1 MRRWASIMA
10 VRKISS
16 AGSTVGVPFLALG
29 LASAPLAG
37 ALAQEGI
44 PPLPSQHWSFG
55 GAFGTFDRASLQRGF
70 QVYKEVCSNCHSM
83 KLMSYRNLE
92 GIGLDAAQV
101 RAIAA
106 SVQVPGGT
114 DDNGAAVERN
124 ALPSDT
130 FRSPFPN
137 DKAARAANN
146 GALPPDQSDLE
157 KAREG
162 GPNYID
168 AVLTGYKDAPA
179 GVTVPDGS
187 YYNEYFPGH
196 AIHMPPPLSDDQV
209 TYADGTKASVDQMAH
224 DVTAFLAYAS
234 HPEMEQRKRLGVKIV
249 LFLAFMTGLTY
260 VVKRRVWADVH

>member
-1 MRRWASIMA
+1 MRQVSGMT
-10 VRKISS
+10 VRGFGRGL
-16 AGSTVGVPFLALG
+16 AGVGLLGLG
-29 LASAPLAG
+29 LAVTPVAG
-37 ALAQEGI
+37 AVAQEST
-44 PPLPSQHWSFG
+44 PAPPSQDWSFG

-114 DDNGAAVERN
+114 DDSGAAVERN
-124 ALPSDT
+124 GLPSDV
-130 FRSPFPN
+130 FRAPFPN

-162 GPNYID
+162 GSNYID
-168 AVLTGYKDAPA
+168 AILTGYKDAPA

-196 AIHMPPPLSDDQV
+196 AIHMPPPLSDGQV
-209 TYADGTKASVDQMAH
+209 TYADGTQASVAQMSR
-224 DVTAFLAYAS
+224 DVTTFLTYAS

-249 LFLAFMTGLTY
+249 LFLAGMVGLTY
-260 VVKRRVWADVH
+260 AVKRKVWADVH

>member
-1 MRRWASIMA
+1 MRGSRRVARPALLTAGLLA
-10 VRKISS
+10 V
-16 AGSTVGVPFLALG
+16 G
-29 LASAPLAG
+29 LVAAPLGGVLAEEG
-37 ALAQEGI
+37 A
-44 PPLPSQHWSFG
+44 PVPPSQHWGFEG
-55 GAFGTFDRASLQRGF
+55 PFGTYNRASLQRGF

-114 DDNGAAVERN
+114 DDSGAAVERN

-168 AVLTGYKDAPA
+168 AILTGYKDAPA

-209 TYADGTKASVDQMAH
+209 TYADGTKATVDQMAH
-224 DVTAFLAYAS
+224 DVTSFLAYAS

-260 VVKRRVWADVH
+260 VVKRKVWADVH

>member
-1 MRRWASIMA
+1 MRQVSGMF
-10 VRKISS
+10 VRGSV
-16 AGSTVGVPFLALG
+16 AGRGFAGVGLLALG
-29 LASAPLAG
+29 FAVAPVAG
-37 ALAQEGI
+37 AVAQENTPA
-44 PPLPSQHWSFG
+44 PPSRHWSFD

-124 ALPSDT
+124 ALPSDA

-162 GPNYID
+162 GANYID
-168 AVLTGYKDAPA
+168 AILTGYKDAPA

-209 TYADGTKASVDQMAH
+209 TYADGTKATVAQMSH
-224 DVTAFLAYAS
+224 DVTTFLTYAS

-249 LFLAFMTGLTY
+249 LFLAGMVGLTY
-260 VVKRRVWADVH
+260 AVKRKVWADVH

>member
-1 MRRWASIMA
+1 MQGPAAMG
-10 VRKISS
+10 VR
-16 AGSTVGVPFLALG
+16 
-29 LASAPLAG
+29 AG
-37 ALAQEGI
+37 ALALCLVTAPLCSVLAQEGT
-44 PPLPSQHWSFG
+44 PVPPSQHWSFN

-114 DDNGAAVERN
+114 DDSGAAVERN
-124 ALPSDT
+124 ALPSDI

-162 GPNYID
+162 GANYID
-168 AVLTGYKDAPA
+168 AVLVGYKDAPA

-209 TYADGTKASVDQMAH
+209 TYADGTKASVDQMAR
-224 DVTAFLAYAS
+224 DVTSFLTYAS

-249 LFLAFMTGLTY
+249 LFLALMTGLTY
-260 VVKRRVWADVH
+260 AVKRKVWADVH